1 MIHPHVFQK
10 LSVGI
15 PMMDRFV
22 GPAHKVSREM
32 ANFVNEMLA
41 VKIHAMLES
50 IVMIPILHPS
60 LDVDRALKDTGGMA
74 SHVSQQLVNRDLHL
88 VSRFEKKPIFKYFGC
103 DDSPNASL
111 RSAFLIKN
119 FKKNFKKFQKKNSK
133 KNSNFFH
140 QIFFPFFFWI
150 SRFHI
155 QFGVGLQKLGGL
167 GTLVW
172 PPKGSQQTVLK
183 G

>member
-50 IVMIPILHPS
+50 IVMIPILRPS

-88 VSRFEKKPIFKYFGC
+88 VSRFEKKPIFKYFG
-103 DDSPNASL
+103 
-111 RSAFLIKN
+111 
-119 FKKNFKKFQKKNSK
+119 
-133 KNSNFFH
+133 
-140 QIFFPFFFWI
+140 
-150 SRFHI
+150 
-155 QFGVGLQKLGGL
+155 VGLQKLGGL